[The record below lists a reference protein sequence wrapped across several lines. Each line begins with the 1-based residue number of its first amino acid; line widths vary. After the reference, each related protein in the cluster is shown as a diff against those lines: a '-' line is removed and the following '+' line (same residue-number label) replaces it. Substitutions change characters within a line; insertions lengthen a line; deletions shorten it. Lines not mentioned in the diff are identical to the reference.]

1 MRIAFAFALATTLS
15 SVAASAAR
23 DTEMS
28 LTGREFLEACSKPDP
43 EWISFCH
50 GYVQAVY
57 DGVTY
62 PGEDLCV
69 PLGTSRAE
77 IVGTVVRSLT
87 EIPSTQGANAANVV
101 YSVLRTAYPC
111 P

>member
-1 MRIAFAFALATTLS
+1 MRIGIAALVIAFS
-15 SVAASAAR
+15 SVTTNAAR

-28 LTGREFLEACSKPDP
+28 LTGRAFLEACSKPDP

-77 IVGTVVRSLT
+77 IVGLVVRGLTVV
-87 EIPSTQGANAANVV
+87 PSMQGANAANVV
-101 YSVLRTAYPC
+101 YAVLRTAFPC